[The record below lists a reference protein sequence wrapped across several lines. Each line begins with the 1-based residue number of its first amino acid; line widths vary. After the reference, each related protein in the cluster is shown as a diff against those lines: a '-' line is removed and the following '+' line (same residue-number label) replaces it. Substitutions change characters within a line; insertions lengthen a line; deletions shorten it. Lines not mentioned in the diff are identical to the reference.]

1 VQEIAPS
8 AGAVL
13 SLAVVPSGI
22 QISWPGSLSNYQLQS
37 ANSLT
42 VLDWTSV
49 TNVPAPVNGQNTVI
63 VEPTAARKFYRLQR
77 AQ

>member
-13 SLAVVPSGI
+13 NLAAVQSGI

-37 ANSLT
+37 ADSLT
-42 VLDWTSV
+42 VPNWTSV
-49 TNVPAPVNGQNTVI
+49 TNVTTLVNGQNTVI
-63 VEPTAARKFYRLQR
+63 
-77 AQ
+77 